1 MRAWVAQLSAWT
13 QEDVPRRR
21 ARHFSGREGDM
32 LQTGD
37 SSPQQ
42 EADARHGTVGLVP
55 PKYYRVGEI
64 TAHFGLSRQTIH
76 NYTTMGLIAES
87 RWTPGGHRLYDAS
100 VFGRVAAIL
109 HMKDRGLTMQEI
121 QDHMSARAG

>member
-1 MRAWVAQLSAWT
+1 
-13 QEDVPRRR
+13 
-21 ARHFSGREGDM
+21 M
-32 LQTGD
+32 LQTSD
-37 SSPQQ
+37 ITQQ
-42 EADARHGTVGLVP
+42 KDTSQRHRTVSHAP

-100 VFGRVAAIL
+100 VFGQVAAIL
-109 HMKDRGLTMQEI
+109 DMKGRGLTMQEI

>member
-1 MRAWVAQLSAWT
+1 
-13 QEDVPRRR
+13 
-21 ARHFSGREGDM
+21 M
-32 LQTGD
+32 LQTGQD
-37 SSPQQ
+37 SDRHQ
-42 EADARHGTVGLVP
+42 ADEHRGTVGLVP

-100 VFGRVAAIL
+100 VFGRVATIL
-109 HMKDRGLTMQEI
+109 HMKGRGLTMQEI

>member
-1 MRAWVAQLSAWT
+1 
-13 QEDVPRRR
+13 
-21 ARHFSGREGDM
+21 M
-32 LQTGD
+32 LQTD
-37 SSPQQ
+37 DIRQ
-42 EADARHGTVGLVP
+42 RHGLAQRHSTVGLAP

-109 HMKDRGLTMQEI
+109 DMKDRGLTMQEI
-121 QDHMSARAG
+121 QDHMSARTG